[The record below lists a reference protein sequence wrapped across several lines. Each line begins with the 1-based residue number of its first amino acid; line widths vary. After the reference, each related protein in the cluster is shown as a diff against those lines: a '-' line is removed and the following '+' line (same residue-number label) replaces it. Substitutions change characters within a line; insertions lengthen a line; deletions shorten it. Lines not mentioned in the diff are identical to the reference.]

1 MEFIQLLGGYKA
13 VRKHSRFGTAGDPI
27 RVAIYPGPVCSYGVI
42 SEFFGQSF
50 GSSFVPAHIS
60 MATES
65 GAINKDRLCRC
76 LDWVDRD
83 SRLSLW

>member
-13 VRKHSRFGTAGDPI
+13 VRKHSRLGTAGDPI
-27 RVAIYPGPVCSYGVI
+27 RVAICPGPVCSYGVI

-65 GAINKDRLCRC
+65 GATIRIDCAGV
-76 LDWVDRD
+76 WIGVDCD